1 MKDIENT
8 KKESPILSLTGMGGG
23 VSSFAVLSGRAGPSY
38 TDPGQQAY
46 TTPGSYTWVGGKNTL
61 TISMVAVSG
70 GGGGQTSARFSDA
83 AGAGGG
89 GLRYSNDV
97 AIDGNADYTI
107 VVGAGGNSGSSPTDG
122 GSSYVEAEDGTK
134 LVLVTGGVSGDGGPN
149 GRAGGGSYG
158 TNVGDGGGDG
168 GSCADPSYRSGGGGA
183 GGYSGDGG
191 DGQAGGDGSPGGDG
205 SGGGA
210 GGGGGGRSDYTGE
223 GCGGAGGGVGIFGEG
238 SNGEGGNS
246 RACAPYGPNPR
257 GNRGGYGSGGP
268 SGTEGNG
275 QQSCITANDNAEG
288 LSYGGGA
295 GSQSDQF
302 TTKKGGGG
310 AVRLIWPGDARAFP
324 STRTADE

>member
-8 KKESPILSLTGMGGG
+8 KKEAPILSLTGMGGG

-46 TTPGSYTWVGGKNTL
+46 TTAGSYTWVGGKNTL

-70 GGGGQTSARFSDA
+70 GGGGKTSARFSDA

-134 LVLVTGGVSGDGGPN
+134 LVLVTGGVSASGGPN

-168 GSCADPSYRSGGGGA
+168 GGCADPSYRSGGGGA

-191 DGQAGGDGSPGGDG
+191 DGQATSNGGDGA
-205 SGGGA
+205 GGA
-210 GGGGGGRSDYTGE
+210 GGGGGGGRSDYTGE
-223 GCGGAGGGVGIFGEG
+223 GCGGAGGGVGILGEG
-238 SNGEGGNS
+238 SSGEGGNS
-246 RACAPYGPNPR
+246 RACSPYGPNPR

-275 QQSCITANDNAEG
+275 QVGCIVANDNAEG

-302 TTKKGGGG
+302 TAKPGAGG